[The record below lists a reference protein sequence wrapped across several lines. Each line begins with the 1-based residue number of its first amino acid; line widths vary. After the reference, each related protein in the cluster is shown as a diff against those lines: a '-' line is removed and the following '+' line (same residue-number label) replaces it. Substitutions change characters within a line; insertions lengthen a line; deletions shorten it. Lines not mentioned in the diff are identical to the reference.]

1 MVVNATLNDW
11 NLTFYWSNFAAYQG
25 TIFPLKA
32 LIICLVAAMVP
43 VALAIPLFRKQAY

>member
-43 VALAIPLFRKQAY
+43 VALTIPLSL